1 MMILISGGEV
11 GGVMVW
17 LPSKK
22 LLKIDPMTSK
32 LKKKLKNCDII

>member
-1 MMILISGGEV
+1 MIILISGGGSG

-22 LLKIDPMTSK
+22 LLKIAPMTSNF
-32 LKKKLKNCDII
+32 KKIKEL